1 MISVLIPVYNN
12 WELTR
17 ACLEALA
24 ASGTGEETEVL
35 VVDNASSDAT
45 PQACPALGRSLFG
58 ERFRYLP
65 QAANRN
71 FSGANNIAAAAARGD
86 WLFLLNND
94 TLPQPGWAAPLLRA
108 FDEDSRL
115 GAAGPLLLYPPD
127 KNGLH
132 RVQHLGVVLSP
143 GCRVSHLYEYL
154 PEQHPVVA
162 RPRRLQIITAAAL
175 LIPRQRYLALGG
187 LDEGFINGF
196 EDVEFCA
203 RLCREGLHQRVIPEA
218 RIIHLAGQSEGRKD
232 SEQANSARC
241 FALCRQLLHMD
252 EPAHWRDD
260 GYQPELSP
268 WLTYAP
274 GLSPAARLRLLRQSG
289 GKPAAL
295 AAAVQAEPLW
305 QEGLLLL
312 ARQQE
317 AQGLFRDA
325 LDTLTL
331 ATRLHA
337 SPETLLPLLNFAERA
352 APEDTQ
358 SLALLREEL
367 TSYLLTPE
375 EREKRLGDMH
385 AELLAAGETELAAQ
399 AEALRRE
406 AAAFFA
412 GPQQRLAQ
420 ALQSDGDPSPS
431 TGQPG

>member
-24 ASGTGEETEVL
+24 ASREGQDLEVI

-45 PQACPALGRSLFG
+45 PRACPTLGRSLFG
-58 ERFRYLP
+58 ERFRLLP
-65 QAANRN
+65 QTENKN
-71 FSGANNIAAAAARGD
+71 FAGACNIAAAAARGD

-94 TLPQPGWAAPLLRA
+94 TLPQPGWASPLLRA
-108 FDEDSRL
+108 FDEDPRL

-127 KNGLH
+127 RDGLH

-143 GCRVSHLYEYL
+143 GSRVSHLYEYL
-154 PEQHPVVA
+154 PAHHPVVT

-218 RIIHLAGQSEGRKD
+218 RIIHLAGQSEGRRD
-232 SEQANSARC
+232 WEEANSARC
-241 FALCRQLLHMD
+241 FALCRHLLHMD
-252 EPAHWRDD
+252 EPAHWRAD

-268 WLTYAP
+268 WLTVAP
-274 GLSPAARLRLLRQSG
+274 GLPPTARLRLLRQAG
-289 GKPAAL
+289 AAL
-295 AAAVQAEPLW
+295 AEAVQQEPLW

-317 AQGLFRDA
+317 AQGRFRDA

-337 SPETLLPLLNFAERA
+337 SPETLLPLLAFAGRV
-352 APEDTQ
+352 APEDTRTL
-358 SLALLREEL
+358 SPLREEL
-367 TSYLLTPE
+367 MDYLLTPDV
-375 EREKRLGDMH
+375 REKRLQDMM
-385 AELLAAGETELAAQ
+385 AELLTAGETELAAQ
-399 AEALRRE
+399 AEALQRD
-406 AAAFFA
+406 ADAFFA
-412 GPQQRLAQ
+412 GPHQRLAQ
-420 ALQSDGDPSPS
+420 ALQI
-431 TGQPG
+431 